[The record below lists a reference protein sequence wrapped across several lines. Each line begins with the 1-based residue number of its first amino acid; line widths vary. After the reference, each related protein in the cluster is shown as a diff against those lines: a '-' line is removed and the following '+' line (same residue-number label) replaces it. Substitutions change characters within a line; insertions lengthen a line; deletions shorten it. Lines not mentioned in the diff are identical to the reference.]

1 MNDAVN
7 ATISARDPHPRRR
20 VEVLDSEI
28 TYVDVGQGDPIVFLH
43 GNPTSSYLWRNI
55 IPCVSSLGRCLAPD
69 LIGMGQSRPSPSG
82 AYRFVDHA
90 RYLDAWFEALGL
102 TGNVALVLHD
112 WGGALGFHRACR
124 YPEQIRAIA
133 HMETIVA
140 PRRWEDFPQG
150 RDQIFRAL
158 RSEQG
163 EQLVFDKNVFVETIL
178 PGRIARRLSDAEMD
192 AYRKPFLRREARMP
206 TLVWPRELPIEGE
219 PADVIAIVE
228 RYGAWLSR
236 SQIPKLFINAEPGS
250 LVMGRLRDLCR
261 SWPNQREVTVQGFH
275 FIQEDAPS
283 EIGAA
288 LRAFMESLGA
298 GC

>member
-1 MNDAVN
+1 
-7 ATISARDPHPRRR
+7 
-20 VEVLDSEI
+20 
-28 TYVDVGQGDPIVFLH
+28 
-43 GNPTSSYLWRNI
+43 
-55 IPCVSSLGRCLAPD
+55 
-69 LIGMGQSRPSPSG
+69 
-82 AYRFVDHA
+82 
-90 RYLDAWFEALGL
+90 
-102 TGNVALVLHD
+102 
-112 WGGALGFHRACR
+112 
-124 YPEQIRAIA
+124 
-133 HMETIVA
+133 
-140 PRRWEDFPQG
+140 
-150 RDQIFRAL
+150 
-158 RSEQG
+158 
-163 EQLVFDKNVFVETIL
+163 
-178 PGRIARRLSDAEMD
+178 MD

-288 LRAFMESLGA
+288 LRVFMESLGA
-298 GC
+298 G